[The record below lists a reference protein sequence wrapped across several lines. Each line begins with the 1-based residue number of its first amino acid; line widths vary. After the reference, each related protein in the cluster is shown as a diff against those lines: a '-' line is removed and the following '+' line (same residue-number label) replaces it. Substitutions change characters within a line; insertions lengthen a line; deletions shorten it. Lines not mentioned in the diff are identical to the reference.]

1 MKNVIDV
8 LRDQYNATISQED
21 DWGFFSVLASY
32 INYILETP
40 TLRKITDE
48 IMGKKQKEYDK
59 LAKLEEKSLQELKQA
74 ENKLLK
80 IVEKNNISHT
90 SLTPDWSSIPNPPRM
105 NTLETLK
112 AFEEGHISI
121 SGFKSNNLEKF
132 LFDIAASILKQGY
145 QSELKDFLVLNEEY
159 GLYYSK
165 ADGKISINSNTRGNF
180 IFSNTLKLRREQSE
194 FIEKTEK
201 FELWGAFNALLKFQK
216 AFLEK
221 SKNKDFGYIVKKYSE
236 GRRNSQEEDDV
247 ADILFFAQDL
257 GEIAESKSSRLIDH
271 RSRHHLKKDDFK
283 NYASMVNAYLVKE
296 LAKTENK
303 KETFKEIK
311 IKEKIII
318 DLQRGI
324 YNAAHQNLIYEISG
338 KRLRI
343 VDYLCKNNTASL
355 LDLSACTGQVDY
367 LIVKEIKEINNTFRK
382 LLKTKKDLIIH
393 SRTGGGYRLNRDDL
407 DIKTST

>member
-221 SKNKDFGYIVKKYSE
+221 SQNKSLDYICQKYGE
-236 GRRNSQEEDDV
+236 GVRNHQEGHDAV
-247 ADILFFAQDL
+247 DIAFFAQDL
-257 GEIAESKSSRLIDH
+257 GEITESKGGRLVDY

-283 NYASMVNAYLVKE
+283 NYASMVNAYLIKE
-296 LAKTENK
+296 LAKPESK
-303 KETFKEIK
+303 KEENNKENYNVSFDEEKSILTIQNKPIK
-311 IKEKIII
+311 IRKFSNQYYLLKAIFQDEENDWQFSELLEKIGEFEDYNWKKLYDVANAIKKNI
-318 DLQRGI
+318 AAETGI
-324 YNAAHQNLIYEISG
+324 KDFFITTTQSIKIN
-338 KRLRI
+338 KR
-343 VDYLCKNNTASL
+343 NP
-355 LDLSACTGQVDY
+355 
-367 LIVKEIKEINNTFRK
+367 
-382 LLKTKKDLIIH
+382 
-393 SRTGGGYRLNRDDL
+393 
-407 DIKTST
+407 